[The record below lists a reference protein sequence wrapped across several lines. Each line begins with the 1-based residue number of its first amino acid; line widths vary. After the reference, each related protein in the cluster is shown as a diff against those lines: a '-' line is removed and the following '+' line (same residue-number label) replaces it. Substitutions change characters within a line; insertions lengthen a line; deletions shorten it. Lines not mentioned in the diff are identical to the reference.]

1 MANVTINYSK
11 FEQAA
16 DHARSLS
23 KQLSSYSADLD
34 RRVRS
39 ALGSLSGT
47 DPRGYVA
54 SAMDNLRKKTNEL
67 NDRSLAFSSFA
78 GDVMDLISK
87 AKDADGRVAASIKST
102 ASSYIGERS
111 WFQSACDWVYNTI
124 FVDWANSNPVAR
136 FLANCAKSTVNWL
149 GGAASRAYDWFK
161 HGDGKYWW
169 NIGAAIVGAIAAI
182 AGVITAAAAIVS
194 AGCVAA
200 LVLAVVGLVAAS
212 IGTII
217 TIGNA
222 FVKVYNNAKALQED
236 NPGVSRYLGDISGIS
251 DAIDKYDMGSKEDNE
266 NWEMTG
272 RVIDT
277 TKVVCDVV
285 GIVTSFANL
294 GAVKS
299 DMTGRTVGF
308 KFSKDNIIKN
318 FRSSMGFDFKTEN
331 KYTFKGA
338 VGSFGF
344 DTTKSWYVNKDG
356 YGGFKWLMN
365 RHTNTQVVI
374 NTVFT
379 GGVVIDNVMSTMEK
393 SDKLYGDIKSGMDF
407 STPEDAVKSTWTLA
421 KDTADALG
429 KFKMPG
435 TINKLLFKPIKTAKS
450 AVDTVDSFTISAPAT
465 SWPSVNTGG
474 GYSPVLVPRHTGHP
488 LPNSLPSIGSILV
501 DFGKPTPLSAN
512 HRFPPR
518 SVWESLRTQG
528 MF

>member
-1 MANVTINYSK
+1 MAKVTINYSK

-16 DHARSLS
+16 DHAKSLS
-23 KQLSSYSADLD
+23 KQLSNYSTDLD

-47 DPRGYVA
+47 DSRGYVA

-78 GDVMDLISK
+78 GDVTDLISK
-87 AKDADGRVAASIKST
+87 AKDADGRVAASIKSA
-102 ASSYIGERS
+102 ASSYVGERS

-136 FLANCAKSTVNWL
+136 FLTNCVKSTVDWM
-149 GGAASRAYDWFK
+149 GGSIGKVYDWFK
-161 HGDGKYWW
+161 HGDGKYVW
-169 NIGAAIVGAIAAI
+169 NIAAAVVGTIAAI
-182 AGVITAAAAIVS
+182 AGAITAAAAIVS
-194 AGCVAA
+194 AGCIAA
-200 LVLAVVGLVAAS
+200 MVLAVVGLVAAVV
-212 IGTII
+212 GAVI
-217 TIGNA
+217 TVGNSA
-222 FVKVYNNAKALQED
+222 VKLYNNAKALKED
-236 NPGVSRYLGDISGIS
+236 NPGVSRYLGDIGGIS
-251 DAIDKYDMGSKEDNE
+251 DAINKYDMGSKEDNE
-266 NWEMTG
+266 NWETTG
-272 RVIDT
+272 KVIDT

-285 GIVTSFANL
+285 GIVTSFANM

-299 DMTGRTVGF
+299 DMTGRTTGY

-344 DTTKSWYVNKDG
+344 DTTKSWYANEDG
-356 YGGFKWLMN
+356 FGGFKWLVN
-365 RHTNTQVVI
+365 CHPGTQTVI

-379 GGVVIDNVMSTMEK
+379 SGVVIDNVMSTMEK
-393 SDKLYGDIKSGMDF
+393 SDKLYWDIKSGMDF
-407 STPEDAVKSTWTLA
+407 STPENAVKSTWTLA
-421 KDTADALG
+421 KDTVDALG

-435 TINKLLFKPIKTAKS
+435 TINNLLFKPIETAKS
-450 AVDTVDSFTISAPAT
+450 VVDTVDSFTSSASDTSSPSANPGWGSFPAF
-465 SWPSVNTGG
+465 
-474 GYSPVLVPRHTGHP
+474 VPRHTGHP

-501 DFGKPTPLSAN
+501 DFAKPTPLSVS
-512 HRFPPR
+512 HRFPPQ

-528 MF
+528 RF